1 MRKIKKLTRRSAKS
15 KGAVDNEKNIDDF
28 ISINMLH

>member
-15 KGAVDNEKNIDDF
+15 KGAVDNEKNIDGF
-28 ISINMLH
+28 FSINMLH